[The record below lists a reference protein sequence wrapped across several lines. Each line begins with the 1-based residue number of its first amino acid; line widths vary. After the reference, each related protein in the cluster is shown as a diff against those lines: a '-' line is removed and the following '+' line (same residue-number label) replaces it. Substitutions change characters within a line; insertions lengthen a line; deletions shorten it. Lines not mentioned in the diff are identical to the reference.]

1 MSWGRGDRDGSRA
14 DTHFPRNR
22 YAQRAGGSKNTAS
35 QSQLREPAE
44 PMLAVAGTSS
54 STAKAAQTAQLRTAV
69 TSSAKPPEIVYRH
82 PAMIR
87 LTHWV
92 GVVCVT
98 LLLLSGLQ
106 IFNAHPALYLGQA
119 SDFAQPI
126 ASIGARQEGTRTIGV
141 TKILGYSF
149 DTTGFLG
156 LLGPANEGQHAF
168 PSWLTLPGYQDLA
181 TGRRWHFFFA
191 WLLVLDGLIYLVYS
205 IVSGHV
211 WRDLIPSARQLR
223 HIGSSILDHL
233 FLRFPGGDDASQY
246 NVLQRLSYLAI
257 LFIVAPLLILTGLT
271 MSPGLNAAFPFM
283 TEVLGGRQTA
293 RTIHFICAFTLVG
306 FAIIHVLMVLLS
318 GVWNNMRSMIT
329 GWYVIKSESHSPWPS
344 GLTGGGH

>member
-1 MSWGRGDRDGSRA
+1 
-14 DTHFPRNR
+14 
-22 YAQRAGGSKNTAS
+22 
-35 QSQLREPAE
+35 
-44 PMLAVAGTSS
+44 
-54 STAKAAQTAQLRTAV
+54 
-69 TSSAKPPEIVYRH
+69 
-82 PAMIR
+82 MIR